1 MSKNKRSIIGVALI
15 AVIVLCVIG
24 IVKPKD
30 KKGVSP
36 QKETMTAK
44 PTTQSETM
52 GNAEASESEVAADN
66 SEEDAYGTLE
76 GVDIIF
82 SDSVRDDKT
91 GNWRLSKVTSNK
103 SAEEYALDY
112 YKNYFKGD
120 QEVHAIVN
128 YTLNTTTCVTSIGNK
143 INVRVYEHIKDE
155 EQHVKTLFTGQ
166 KYAEYNV
173 DKETGAV
180 EKIE

>member
-1 MSKNKRSIIGVALI
+1 MSKNKRSIIGVVLI
-15 AVIVLCVIG
+15 AVIVLCAIG

-52 GNAEASESEVAADN
+52 GNAEASEVAAGN

-155 EQHVKTLFTGQ
+155 EQHAKTLFTGQ

>member
-1 MSKNKRSIIGVALI
+1 MSKNKRSIIGVLLI
-15 AVIVLCVIG
+15 AVIVLCIIG

-36 QKETMTAK
+36 QQETVTAK
-44 PTTQSETM
+44 STTQPEVTESTEE
-52 GNAEASESEVAADN
+52 AEAVANN
-66 SEEDAYGTLE
+66 SEEDEYGTLE

-112 YKNYFKGD
+112 YKKYFKGD

-128 YTLNTTTCVTSIGNK
+128 YTLNATASITNVGNK
-143 INVRVYEHIKDE
+143 INIRVYEHIKDE
-155 EQHVKTLFTGQ
+155 EQYAKTLFTGQ
-166 KYAEYNV
+166 KLTEYNV
-173 DKETGAV
+173 DKNTGAV
-180 EKIE
+180 EKVE

>member
-30 KKGVSP
+30 KEGVSP

-44 PTTQSETM
+44 PTTQFETM
-52 GNAEASESEVAADN
+52 GNAEASEVAADN
-66 SEEDAYGTLE
+66 SEEGAYGTLE

-82 SDSVRDDKT
+82 SDSVRDDQT

-103 SAEEYALDY
+103 PEEEYVLDY
-112 YKNYFKGD
+112 YKKYFKED
-120 QEVHAIVN
+120 KEVHAIVN

-155 EQHVKTLFTGQ
+155 EHHAKTLFRGQ

-180 EKIE
+180 EKVE